1 MSTSANGS
9 FSRSHSTFDE
19 ACPISSIMLTS
30 MLGLVL
36 LGGSATSEDAMSA
49 RPDLDGSYGLLDEIL
64 AEFARDLTVTAEAAN
79 P

>member
-1 MSTSANGS
+1 
-9 FSRSHSTFDE
+9 
-19 ACPISSIMLTS
+19 MLTS

-49 RPDLDGSYGLLDEIL
+49 RPDPDGSYGPLDEIL
-64 AEFARDLTVTAEAAN
+64 AEFARELTVTAEAAN